1 MAPRPQPMPVP
12 MDGMPRNSTS
22 PLTDVEINGKRAR
35 GELNGS
41 AVEFRKESGDW
52 KFHMTA
58 SQTAECWTRGSV
70 PTHLHRR
77 HGANRGR
84 T

>member
-1 MAPRPQPMPVP
+1 MAPRPQPMP
-12 MDGMPRNSTS
+12 
-22 PLTDVEINGKRAR
+22 LTPTQKFAQEFDFPADVEINGKRAR